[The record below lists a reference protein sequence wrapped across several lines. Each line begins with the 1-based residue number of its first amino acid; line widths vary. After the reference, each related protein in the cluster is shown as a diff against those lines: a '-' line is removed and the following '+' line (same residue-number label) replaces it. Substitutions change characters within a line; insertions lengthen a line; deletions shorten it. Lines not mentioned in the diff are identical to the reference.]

1 MSKSPLFLL
10 ALCVLSAVTAAPQDH
25 LITNL
30 PGAPKEGY
38 SFKQYSGYL
47 DVGPTAHYHY
57 WFVESQGNPSSDPLI
72 LWLNGGP
79 GCSSMAGL
87 LIENGPFSVN
97 QDGTLLANDFA
108 WNKLANIIYLES
120 PAGVGWSYN
129 EDANVRYDDKRTA
142 TENYKAL
149 QAWFKLFPE
158 FATNDFYVMGESYAG
173 HYVPQLSAII
183 LAATSSNGNEAPQS
197 NFKGFAAGNPV
208 SDDRYDFNNG
218 YWLNTYLRMHGLL
231 SLDDIANNNTNAL
244 GNFDPYDILD
254 DVCPTG
260 SDLTLMDYIRFP
272 HPLFNNPHI
281 NKRYVANR
289 PGCANNWTTTWANN
303 PEVAKALHVKE
314 GIAWGICSDVGYQGG
329 PSSVLDIYQKF
340 SLLSQYKVLVYSGDQ
355 DTVINFLGTQRWV
368 LDLQYPVTYSWAPWY
383 YNQGF
388 GDQIGGYGV
397 QFNNGGNLNFTTIKG
412 AGHMVPWFQPGP
424 AYQLLTN
431 FLSY

>member
-1 MSKSPLFLL
+1 MRRTLLCLTLLFVA
-10 ALCVLSAVTAAPQDH
+10 ALAAPQAH
-25 LITNL
+25 LIVDL
-30 PGAPKEGY
+30 PGTPSNGFP
-38 SFKQYSGYL
+38 FKQYSGYL
-47 DVGPTAHYHY
+47 DIEPTIHYHY
-57 WFVESQGNPSSDPLI
+57 WFTESQGDPSSDPLI

-97 QDGTLLANDFA
+97 ADGTLLPNPFA

-129 EDANVRYDDKRTA
+129 EKSWAAYDDKRTA
-142 TENYKAL
+142 AENYRAL

-158 FATNDFYVMGESYAG
+158 FATNDFYIMGESYAG
-173 HYVPQLSAII
+173 HYVPQLSALI
-183 LAATSSNGNEAPQS
+183 LGQTASNGNVAPQK

-208 SDDRYDFNNG
+208 SDDRYDFADG

-231 SLDDIANNNTNAL
+231 SLDQTDNSTNAL

-260 SDLTLMDYIRFP
+260 SDLSMLDYIKFP
-272 HPLFNNPHI
+272 HPLYNNRATQ
-281 NKRYVANR
+281 KRYVANR
-289 PGCANNWTTTWANN
+289 PACANNYTTTWANSAG
-303 PEVAKALHVKE
+303 VAKALHVREDIK
-314 GIAWGICSDVGYQGG
+314 WSICSNVGYQGG
-329 PSSVLDIYQKF
+329 PSSVLDIYRKF
-340 SLLSQYKVLVYSGDQ
+340 AQLPQYKVLVYSGDQ

-368 LDLQYPVTYSWAPWY
+368 LDLQYPVTSSWGPWFY
-383 YNQGF
+383 DQGY
-388 GDQIGGYGV
+388 GSQIGGYGV
-397 QFNNGGNLNFTTIKG
+397 QFQVDGGANFNFTTIKG

-424 AYQLLTN
+424 AYTLFQN